1 LIWRNDLPSK
11 AGHHGSFFS
20 ATGGNPMTVENQ
32 APSVVE
38 RLTNTFSDWLK
49 HRRELSEMRQLTV
62 TDFCRIANDLRL
74 SPAALEEL
82 VRHGHTADE
91 LQRLLGALGISAQD
105 LLRIEPMVVQ
115 DMERV
120 CALCEHKRQCD
131 RDLASGASAEHYQEY
146 CLNAPTIAQL
156 RETKQRHH

>member
-1 LIWRNDLPSK
+1 
-11 AGHHGSFFS
+11 
-20 ATGGNPMTVENQ
+20 M
-32 APSVVE
+32 VE

-49 HRRELSEMRQLTV
+49 HRRELSEMRQLNV

-74 SPAALEEL
+74 SPTDLEEL
-82 VRHGHTADE
+82 VLHGPHTADE
-91 LQRLLGALGISAQD
+91 LPRLLEALGISAQD
-105 LLRIEPMVVQ
+105 LARVEPMVVR

-120 CALCEHKRQCD
+120 CALCGHKRRCD

-156 RETKQRHH
+156 HETENR

>member
-1 LIWRNDLPSK
+1 
-11 AGHHGSFFS
+11 
-20 ATGGNPMTVENQ
+20 MTVENQ

-49 HRRELSEMRQLTV
+49 HRRELSEMHQLTV

-82 VRHGHTADE
+82 VRHGPHAADE
-91 LQRLLGALGISAQD
+91 LPRLLAALGISAQD
-105 LLRIEPMVVQ
+105 LLRIEPLVVQ

-120 CALCEHKRQCD
+120 CALCGHKRQCD
-131 RDLASGASAEHYQEY
+131 RDLASGASAEHSQEY

-156 RETKQRHH
+156 RETKQQH